1 MRTASGR
8 SSQIWARASSAS
20 DARGFLGLARDGSS
34 LAAFGR
40 LCRPHSSETART
52 RTLDRADV
60 APCLATID
68 TEWSELDS
76 VLIDPSSAALLHA
89 VGTNQVLSPRFLHWT
104 SPHHGEQ
111 TQPWVSELEEEP
123 SESSSLKR
131 SLVWFKSP
139 PFALTRKESAE
150 MPDQPVQM
158 VGLGNMKATLA
169 LPYLLASPAKQVP
182 LPPKTAKETV
192 EDLFPQP
199 STSTPGSRQNGSG
212 LPHKLQLLIAD
223 LNPKLEPRQLFHSSD
238 AVAGQSPV

>member
-1 MRTASGR
+1 
-8 SSQIWARASSAS
+8 
-20 DARGFLGLARDGSS
+20 
-34 LAAFGR
+34 
-40 LCRPHSSETART
+40 
-52 RTLDRADV
+52 
-60 APCLATID
+60 
-68 TEWSELDS
+68 
-76 VLIDPSSAALLHA
+76 
-89 VGTNQVLSPRFLHWT
+89 
-104 SPHHGEQ
+104 
-111 TQPWVSELEEEP
+111 
-123 SESSSLKR
+123 
-131 SLVWFKSP
+131 
-139 PFALTRKESAE
+139 

-223 LNPKLEPRQLFHSSD
+223 LNRNLSQRQLFHSSD